1 MMHLG
6 LVKPPVG
13 VDDQDVSGLEDDLKA
28 DNNMFHRQLPPPN
41 LPFFC
46 NPTNILEEAAV
57 STTYD
62 LLSDPQQTG
71 KKYLKSPMAMLWIF
85 KKLK

>member
-1 MMHLG
+1 MHLG

-28 DNNMFHRQLPPPN
+28 DNNMFHRQLPPPY
-41 LPFFC
+41 LQFSC